1 MTKTK
6 KTTKSN
12 GGATKRRRKVK
23 KSKKARRD
31 RATTSAGT
39 ASASEQQQR
48 NSSNGPVEPKQ
59 LLWDKYERSP
69 NDRASCRSC
78 GKKICQGVLR
88 YGLVCSGQD
97 RFGGADYFEYHHAS
111 CFQSPKHRPLRF
123 QHGGG
128 SAAAELA
135 HALRQ
140 VQHEEFLLRHDAA
153 RVALRQQLAT
163 LRACFAQRLQVTAA
177 LVFTDAVLD
186 QLTIQLPTNQAEFL
200 NIPGIGPAKYQHF
213 GTAALEVIC
222 HFVEQ
227 FQFLSQQ
234 PGPARIITTNR
245 STTAA
250 ASRPVRRSL
259 SSMISSAAASRCN
272 QVVPTSSTAQATTNP
287 QAGSPTLLENQRRL
301 LFQQRQREQQP
312 PLETRLAPV
321 VATASS
327 SRRSGPESDDDDE
340 LEFELATEPVVAAR
354 APEVIDLVNEHVA
367 AFRPSRGRRAELA
380 SADSDSVELVVGA
393 RPFARR
399 VTRSV
404 VSRAAD
410 RDWMDSESEDNNH
423 QPRRR
428 LARLTKARP
437 RKLRND
443 DHDDEVLCESFS
455 CEEIVR
461 RKFAQ
466 AAAAGQ
472 VICLA

>member
-1 MTKTK
+1 
-6 KTTKSN
+6 
-12 GGATKRRRKVK
+12 V
-23 KSKKARRD
+23 
-31 RATTSAGT
+31 
-39 ASASEQQQR
+39 
-48 NSSNGPVEPKQ
+48 
-59 LLWDKYERSP
+59 WDKYERSP

-88 YGLVCSGQD
+88 YGLVCSGQA

-111 CFQSPKHRPLRF
+111 CFQATQHRPLRF
-123 QHGGG
+123 QHGTL
-128 SAAAELA
+128 AAAELA
-135 HALRQ
+135 QASRQ

-177 LVFTDAVLD
+177 LVFTDTVLD
-186 QLTIQLPTNQAEFL
+186 QLTIHLPTNQAEFL
-200 NIPGIGPAKYQHF
+200 KIPGIGPAKHQHF
-213 GTAALEVIC
+213 GTAALEVIA

-234 PGPARIITTNR
+234 PGPARIVTTNR
-245 STTAA
+245 STTVA

-272 QVVPTSSTAQATTNP
+272 QVVTMSSTAQVTANNLE
-287 QAGSPTLLENQRRL
+287 SPTLLENQRRL

-312 PLETRLAPV
+312 PLESRLAPV
-321 VATASS
+321 VATATS
-327 SRRSGPESDDDDE
+327 SRRSVPESDDDDDE
-340 LEFELATEPVVAAR
+340 LEFELFTEPVVAAR
-354 APEVIDLVNEHVA
+354 APEVIDLVNERVTA
-367 AFRPSRGRRAELA
+367 ASRHCRAESA
-380 SADSDSVELVVGA
+380 SSDSDSVELVVGA
-393 RPFARR
+393 RPSRR

-404 VSRAAD
+404 ASRAVD
-410 RDWMDSESEDNNH
+410 RDWMESESEDNNRR
-423 QPRRR
+423 PRRR
-428 LARLTKARP
+428 LARFKARP

-443 DHDDEVLCESFS
+443 SHDDDEVVCESFS